1 MSQLE
6 PAARR
11 LSRALNSRGVRPGDV
26 VTLLDISLIQAPVLA
41 IASWLSGAVFNT
53 MDPYLHQ
60 TVVANSIQLSEPKL
74 ILTSKPFLW
83 KVKDYCVKHEVEIWM
98 NDEPGNFVHIVSS
111 TEIEEDQEDSTVS
124 TPRSSPDDLALI
136 LWTSGSTGFPKG
148 IKLSFSAL
156 INQCLRQWKA
166 PLSNQKNS
174 E

>member
-1 MSQLE
+1 MSELE

-11 LSRALNSRGVRPGDV
+11 LAGVLSSKGVGPGDV
-26 VTLLDISLIQAPVLA
+26 VTLVDVSLIQAPVLA
-41 IASWLSGAVFNT
+41 IATWLCGGIFNT

-83 KVKDYCVKHEVEIWM
+83 KVKDYCVKHKVEIWM

-111 TEIEEDQEDSTVS
+111 TEEDQEDSTVS

>member
-11 LSRALNSRGVRPGDV
+11 LGRVLSSRGVGPGDV
-26 VTLLDISLIQAPVLA
+26 VTLVDVSLIQAPVLA
-41 IASWLSGAVFNT
+41 IASWLCGAIFNT
-53 MDPYLHQ
+53 MDPYLHY
-60 TVVANSIQLSEPKL
+60 TVVANSIRLSKPKL
-74 ILTSKPFLW
+74 ILTSDTFLW
-83 KVKDYCVKHEVEIWM
+83 KVIDYCDEKKVDIWM

-111 TEIEEDQEDSTVS
+111 TEEDQEDNTAS
-124 TPRSSPDDLALI
+124 TPRNNPGDLALI

>member
-1 MSQLE
+1 MSELE

-11 LSRALNSRGVRPGDV
+11 LAGVLSSKGVGPGDV
-26 VTLLDISLIQAPVLA
+26 VTLVDVSLIQAPVLA
-41 IASWLSGAVFNT
+41 IASWLCGAIFNT

-83 KVKDYCVKHEVEIWM
+83 KVKDYCVKHKVEIWM

-111 TEIEEDQEDSTVS
+111 TEEDQGDSTVS

>member
-1 MSQLE
+1 MSELE

-11 LSRALNSRGVRPGDV
+11 LAGVLSSKGVGPGDV
-26 VTLLDISLIQAPVLA
+26 VTLVEASLIQAPVLA
-41 IASWLSGAVFNT
+41 IATWLCGGIFNT

-60 TVVANSIQLSEPKL
+60 TVVANSIHLSQPKL
-74 ILTSKPFLW
+74 ILTSAPFVW
-83 KVKDYCVKHEVEIWM
+83 KVKDYCAKNNVAVWM

-111 TEIEEDQEDSTVS
+111 AEQVPEADTASA
-124 TPRSSPDDLALI
+124 PRNDPGDLALI

>member
-83 KVKDYCVKHEVEIWM
+83 KVKDYCVKHKVEIWM
-98 NDEPGNFVHIVSS
+98 NDDLDFAKASFLHI
-111 TEIEEDQEDSTVS
+111 
-124 TPRSSPDDLALI
+124 RPDMAAYSLY
-136 LWTSGSTGFPKG
+136 SG
-148 IKLSFSAL
+148 L
-156 INQCLRQWKA
+156 QR
-166 PLSNQKNS
+166 
-174 E
+174 

>member
-11 LSRALNSRGVRPGDV
+11 LARVLSSKGVGPGDM
-26 VTLLDISLIQAPVLA
+26 VTLVEDSLIQAPVLA
-41 IASWLSGAVFNT
+41 IATWLCGGIFNT

-60 TVVANSIQLSEPKL
+60 TVVANSIHLSQPKL
-74 ILTSKPFLW
+74 IMTSAPFLW
-83 KVKDYCVKHEVEIWM
+83 KVKDYCAKNKVAIWM
-98 NDEPGNFVHIVSS
+98 NDEPGNFVQIVTS
-111 TEIEEDQEDSTVS
+111 TEPVQEDKTASTQRNKPS
-124 TPRSSPDDLALI
+124 DLALI

>member
-83 KVKDYCVKHEVEIWM
+83 KVKDYCVKHKVEIWM

-111 TEIEEDQEDSTVS
+111 TEEDQEDSTILS
-124 TPRSSPDDLALI
+124 PRSSPDDLALI